1 MVYQTI
7 KSIQGSD
14 GKVYG
19 IDDSVTIKCTNG
31 GGYGGCII
39 KKITEN
45 GFHFNQG
52 GKGRD
57 KVIRYENISEIYL
70 EI

>member
-7 KSIQGSD
+7 KSIQGDD

-19 IDDSVTIKCTNG
+19 IGDSVTITCTNG
-31 GGYGGCII
+31 GGYGGCTIT
-39 KKITEN
+39 KITES

-57 KVIRYENISEIYL
+57 KVIRYENISEIC
-70 EI
+70 